1 MSDLNRQLLQ
11 QSCER
16 QLGTFGAMLFC
27 HLIRFSGMPTKRLF
41 VWAKLM
47 QALLH
52 PDGKGTCGGNLSRQ
66 YVSKWKSLVQSD
78 GKTERETE
86 AVELEFTA
94 SDFKLNV
101 GRQQVTV
108 LLAFERV
115 SETLLI
121 NVAKL
126 PTTVPLIVSKVI
138 ELEREVARKLS
149 LDGTLGRTGV
159 KLIWLPKQ
167 PAFQEAAAN
176 LSYVSAPS
184 GPGNTSSLPR
194 RMVWGGGESKFHP
207 EDWTCNWLEMPV
219 LPAEYYGAKGL
230 TLAGYRRQTE
240 KLVREFNEKAQREMN
255 PKGMSP
261 SIISNIRS
269 RLVKERISG

>member
-1 MSDLNRQLLQ
+1 
-11 QSCER
+11 
-16 QLGTFGAMLFC
+16 MLFC

-47 QALLH
+47 QALLQ
-52 PDGKGTCGGNLSRQ
+52 PYGKGACDGKLSRQ
-66 YVSKWKSLVQSD
+66 YVSKWKSLVQLD
-78 GKTERETE
+78 GKTERESE
-86 AVELEFTA
+86 GVELEFTA
-94 SDFKLNV
+94 SDFKLND

-121 NVAKL
+121 NVARQ
-126 PTTVPLIVSKVI
+126 PSTMPMIVSRVI
-138 ELEREVARKLS
+138 ELEREVASKLS
-149 LDGTLGRTGV
+149 LDGTVGRTGG
-159 KLIWLPKQ
+159 KLIWLPRQ
-167 PAFQEAAAN
+167 TAFQEAAAN
-176 LSYVSAPS
+176 LCLVSVPS
-184 GPGNTSSLPR
+184 GPGNTASLLK
-194 RMVWGGGESKFHP
+194 RMVWGGGEVKFYP

-219 LPAEYYGAKGL
+219 LPAEYVGAKGQ

-240 KLVREFNEKAQREMN
+240 KLVLEFNEKARVEMN

-269 RLVKERISG
+269 RLVKETIPG